1 MKRIYACLRLMRIVN
16 SVMVGFAVL
25 VALAIATGRDFFTFE
40 TLDYIAGFLVG
51 FTISASAM
59 VLNDIADI
67 EIDKINAPNRPL
79 PSGII
84 SNRQAFICY
93 LVLVFIG
100 IVASLRAGLDSL
112 TVVVAAVIVSALY
125 DLRLKVSGFMG
136 NVAVAFS
143 TSLPFLYAFTFT
155 NNPNYTV
162 LVFWAMVFLSVL
174 AREIVKDIADV
185 EGDKVK
191 GVKSLPIL
199 VGERKAAFIAGMFNL
214 LAVLLSPI
222 PVVYGLVNETV
233 YSGFVI
239 IVDFALLYS
248 SYRVIIN
255 PQREEALRQKRI
267 MLFAMMIGLVGF
279 VLSVL
284 V

>member
-84 SNRQAFICY
+84 SIRQAFICY

-100 IVASLRAGLDSL
+100 IAASLRAGLDSL
-112 TVVVAAVIVSALY
+112 IVVVAAVIVSALY
-125 DLRLKVSGFMG
+125 DLRLKASGFMG

-185 EGDKVK
+185 EGDKLK

>member
-25 VALAIATGRDFFTFE
+25 VALAIATGRDFFRFK

-67 EIDKINAPNRPL
+67 EIDKINTPNRPL

-84 SNRQAFICY
+84 SIRQAFICY
-93 LVLVFIG
+93 FVLVSIG
-100 IVASLRAGLDSL
+100 IMASLRAGLDSL
-112 TVVVAAVIVSALY
+112 AVVIAAVIVSALY
-125 DLRLKVSGFMG
+125 DLRLKASGFMG

-199 VGERKAAFIAGMFNL
+199 IGERKAAFIAGMFNL

-222 PVVYGLVNETV
+222 PVVYGLVNEAV

-239 IVDFALLYS
+239 IVDFALIYS

-255 PQREEALRQKRI
+255 PSREEALRQKRI
-267 MLFAMMIGLVGF
+267 MLYAMMIGLMGF

>member
-84 SNRQAFICY
+84 SIRQAFICY

-112 TVVVAAVIVSALY
+112 TVVVAAVIASALY

>member
-1 MKRIYACLRLMRIVN
+1 
-16 SVMVGFAVL
+16 MVGFAVL

-84 SNRQAFICY
+84 SIRQAFICY

>member
-84 SNRQAFICY
+84 SIKQAFICY

-125 DLRLKVSGFMG
+125 DHRLKASGFMG

-222 PVVYGLVNETV
+222 PVIYGLVNEAV
-233 YSGFVI
+233 YSVFVI

-248 SYRVIIN
+248 SYKVIIN
-255 PQREEALRQKRI
+255 PHREEALRQKQI